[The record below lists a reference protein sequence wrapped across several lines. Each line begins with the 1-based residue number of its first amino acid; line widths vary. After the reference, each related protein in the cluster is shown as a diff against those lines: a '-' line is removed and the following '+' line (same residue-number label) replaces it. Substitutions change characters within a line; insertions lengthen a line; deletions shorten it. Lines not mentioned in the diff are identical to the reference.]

1 MGEEAP
7 DPKLLA
13 ARLEAILD
21 RLERLEVPIRELVTS
36 PTVEGKE
43 FVVRDERGE
52 VRARLEVRLSFP
64 KIYTVRF
71 GETFHGRTLCSQPFV
86 VVM

>member
-13 ARLEAILD
+13 PRLEAILD
-21 RLERLEVPIRELVTS
+21 RLERLEVQVRGLVTS

-52 VRARLEVRLSFP
+52 VRARLEAQLSFP
-64 KIYTVRF
+64 KIYIVRC
-71 GETFHGRTLCSQPFV
+71 GETFHRRTLRSQPFV